1 VVLLRGVNV
10 GGKRPVPKSEFI
22 RVLEQCGFTNVTTY
36 INSGNAVIES
46 AVEPVAADVQKALET
61 HFGFDI
67 PTLIV
72 SGDKIRAIARAI
84 PSDWTNDRHTPE
96 KTGYKSDIV
105 YLFHEANSIDT
116 VTKIGHKPEIED
128 MLYVDGAVLVRIA
141 RKNISRGS
149 MQKVV
154 GTELYQYITIRNLTT
169 AKKLAELVGE

>member
-1 VVLLRGVNV
+1 
-10 GGKRPVPKSEFI
+10 
-22 RVLEQCGFTNVTTY
+22 
-36 INSGNAVIES
+36 
-46 AVEPVAADVQKALET
+46 
-61 HFGFDI
+61 
-67 PTLIV
+67 
-72 SGDKIRAIARAI
+72 
-84 PSDWTNDRHTPE
+84 
-96 KTGYKSDIV
+96 
-105 YLFHEANSIDT
+105 LFHEANSIDT

>member
-1 VVLLRGVNV
+1 
-10 GGKRPVPKSEFI
+10 
-22 RVLEQCGFTNVTTY
+22 
-36 INSGNAVIES
+36 
-46 AVEPVAADVQKALET
+46 
-61 HFGFDI
+61 
-67 PTLIV
+67 
-72 SGDKIRAIARAI
+72 
-84 PSDWTNDRHTPE
+84 
-96 KTGYKSDIV
+96 
-105 YLFHEANSIDT
+105 